1 MFNII
6 SHYYNVQ
13 HQVEILSKRIQ
24 NISYSN
30 PNLIHNYSL
39 AIKQYSRELVELE
52 KEYPY
57 LVEINSKIDEI
68 ISREK

>member
-1 MFNII
+1 MFHII

-24 NISYSN
+24 NISYS
-30 PNLIHNYSL
+30 NLIHNYSL